1 MVLFSRSMGSDLWVL
16 LLEKAFAK
24 VHGNYHNLKGGYLNE
39 ALLDLTGC
47 PTKVI
52 SLIDDTDTQK
62 DLQSGKFFL

>member
-1 MVLFSRSMGSDLWVL
+1 MGSDLWVL

-24 VHGNYHNLKGGYLNE
+24 VHGNYHNLKGGFLNE

-52 SLIDDTDTQK
+52 SLTDDTDT
-62 DLQSGKFFL
+62 